1 MRNSFRSAVGGL
13 ALFVCAGVSHANL
26 ITNGGFETGSF
37 SGWTTNA
44 LACSG
49 VGSSAATAVPGCIGI
64 DVDPHAHSGT
74 NAAYLGTYGG
84 GGSISQAFSTMAGQM
99 YTVNFF
105 LANASYQ
112 GVTTPND
119 FLVQWNGVTSLLH
132 LINSPVLGYS
142 GYTFSALATGSNSS
156 LSFTNQQNP
165 SYWILDDVS
174 VNAAVP
180 EPGTLAL
187 LGLGLAGLGFI
198 RRKRV

>member
-1 MRNSFRSAVGGL
+1 MTKNFGAAIAGL
-13 ALFVCAGVSHANL
+13 ALFVSAEAAHANL
-26 ITNGGFETGSF
+26 INNGGFESGNF
-37 SGWTTNA
+37 SGWNTNA

-74 NAAYLGTYGG
+74 YAAYLGTYGG
-84 GGSISQAFSTMAGQM
+84 GGSISQLFNTIAGQT

-119 FLVQWNGVTSLLH
+119 FVVQWNGVTSLLH
-132 LINSPVLGYS
+132 LSNAPVQGYT
-142 GYTFSALATGSNSS
+142 GYTFSALGTGSPTS

-174 VNAAVP
+174 VNASVP
-180 EPGTLAL
+180 EPGSLAL
-187 LGLGLAGLGFI
+187 LGLGLVGIGFI
-198 RRKRV
+198 RRKRA